1 METTFTKRNS
11 HGANLKRWRE
21 WRGIKQEVLA
31 DKIGVSQATL
41 SGYEKKDEL
50 EPEVLE
56 KVTKALDI
64 PIEAI
69 TELNEGTSINIFS
82 GTWQDNASGN
92 VQNQTFNPID
102 KIVELYERL
111 LKAEQEK
118 VATLMDKMKK
128 FRNDSYAEINRYKRE
143 IGTLKTVLR
152 SYVVQIDSLNQLN
165 QKLLAENKEVKKQM
179 DWVCERNKTL
189 EKKTEKME
197 ETLEKANTLAVEN
210 FHIYPINKR
219 DKETTLKKCF
229 QLKADFTISRNIT
242 AKRGPRMIYLRITRP
257 DGEVLAASSKSC
269 FKFQNASLTYS
280 ARREITYE
288 GEKLDVAIYW
298 PNDGSLTKGEYV
310 ADLFSDNQQIGSLK
324 FILK

>member
-1 METTFTKRNS
+1 ML
-11 HGANLKRWRE
+11 H
-21 WRGIKQEVLA
+21 
-31 DKIGVSQATL
+31 
-41 SGYEKKDEL
+41 
-50 EPEVLE
+50 
-56 KVTKALDI
+56 
-64 PIEAI
+64 
-69 TELNEGTSINIFS
+69 
-82 GTWQDNASGN
+82 
-92 VQNQTFNPID
+92 
-102 KIVELYERL
+102 
-111 LKAEQEK
+111 
-118 VATLMDKMKK
+118 
-128 FRNDSYAEINRYKRE
+128 
-143 IGTLKTVLR
+143 
-152 SYVVQIDSLNQLN
+152 IDSLNQLN

-179 DWVCERNKTL
+179 DWVRERNKTL

-257 DGEVLAASSKSC
+257 DGEVLAASSKSF

>member
-1 METTFTKRNS
+1 MENENLTKSKKDKTLMIIIGVLSAVLIVLFVFFLMEKKENRENMIAITAEKEELQQELTDLS
-11 HGANLKRWRE
+11 HHYDNLKT
-21 WRGIKQEVLA
+21 
-31 DKIGVSQATL
+31 DNDTL
-41 SGYEKKDEL
+41 
-50 EPEVLE
+50 
-56 KVTKALDI
+56 
-64 PIEAI
+64 
-69 TELNEGTSINIFS
+69 
-82 GTWQDNASGN
+82 NAKL
-92 VQNQTFNPID
+92 VH
-102 KIVELYERL
+102 
-111 LKAEQEK
+111 EQEK
-118 VATLMDKMKK
+118 IATLMDKMKK

-179 DWVCERNKTL
+179 DWVRERNKTL

-257 DGEVLAASSKSC
+257 DGEVLAASSKSF

-288 GEKLDVAIYW
+288 GEKLDVANYW

-310 ADLFSDNQQIGSLK
+310 ADLFSDNQQIGTLK